1 MDPSEFF
8 IRDTNNGRS
17 HRLFLVGILLL
28 MFSSCLQRSQ
38 HSQKSLQTD
47 SNATVA
53 LQQPVPVAV
62 IPEPI
67 IDACYTFEE
76 AIADS
81 SAPESIIR
89 QLELFEVD
97 YLSTDGKIHRG
108 QILTN
113 KKIANDLK
121 ELFQLMLE
129 QEFVIERV
137 IPVVKSGWNDSL
149 SMADNNSYSF
159 CYRNISYSR
168 HARGMAIDINPRFNP
183 VRWKR
188 GERPNQPEGAV
199 SDTTVNGTFYP
210 GHPMVE
216 AFTKRGF
223 IWGHRFP
230 KFCDDHHFHKNQ

>member
-108 QILTN
+108 QIDR
-113 KKIANDLK
+113 KS
-121 ELFQLMLE
+121 
-129 QEFVIERV
+129 
-137 IPVVKSGWNDSL
+137 VV
-149 SMADNNSYSF
+149 
-159 CYRNISYSR
+159 
-168 HARGMAIDINPRFNP
+168 
-183 VRWKR
+183 
-188 GERPNQPEGAV
+188 
-199 SDTTVNGTFYP
+199 
-210 GHPMVE
+210 
-216 AFTKRGF
+216 
-223 IWGHRFP
+223 
-230 KFCDDHHFHKNQ
+230 